1 MIFFSHAASDPNRV
15 VFSTRKVVTV
25 PKIDSVELRENS
37 AWPKK
42 TGAYWEQTRRYR
54 PDKTEV
60 KGMLGRGE
68 LLVKGMWRRRGIGER
83 FGGRDWRR
91 LKQGRKREQFVM
103 Q

>member
-1 MIFFSHAASDPNRV
+1 MIFFSHVASDPNRV

-60 KGMLGRGE
+60 KGMLGRGGE
-68 LLVKGMWRRRGIGER
+68 GRIVGKRDVEEERDRGEIWGE
-83 FGGRDWRR
+83 GLEKVTTGP
-91 LKQGRKREQFVM
+91 
-103 Q
+103 